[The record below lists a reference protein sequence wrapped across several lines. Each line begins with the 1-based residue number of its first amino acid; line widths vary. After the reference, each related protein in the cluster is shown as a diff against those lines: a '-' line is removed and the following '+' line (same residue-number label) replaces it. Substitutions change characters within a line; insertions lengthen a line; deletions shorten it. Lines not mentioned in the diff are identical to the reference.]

1 MVSDPG
7 PVALERFAEL
17 RAEIDAGEPLDGV
30 IDREAISPEKWAA
43 AQAHWLKQMA
53 DEAEAKRFETTTRY
67 QTLYRIKKKLL
78 DAERARKK
86 RLEAR
91 VEPVELPMGPLVAAE
106 NELAARPASVV
117 PAMALAVPPIVAKP
131 VASPSFL
138 EQPPRAPLPPARVST
153 PAPFGAVQPPMAQ
166 PVAPPGFVQAPAT
179 VAPPLVARPMGE
191 GAAITSPP
199 DSASPVTLAPNTMP
213 VPQRESSPKTM
224 SVDIHQLLA
233 SAVPF
238 AQGQGMPGP
247 AALAPTEPP
256 KAPPKPPDEPQ
267 VRNPKL
273 MSTMMVDI
281 DELKAKVMPFGLS
294 GTQPIREED
303 RPKMTSAT
311 PFAPSPKPSR
321 LEALGASTSGQLP
334 PPAVQASTHGPT
346 GGPAAVSPPAAKASS
361 SSQQIPQQ
369 MPPQMPPQMVQPQL
383 QPQPQTQPAPRMQQ
397 PHPPFQPQAP
407 NQAPAARGS
416 SPGHAASQG
425 QSLPYPPPQQ
435 QRVDLSRTMAPLE
448 DDDDDSPR
456 TMMIAEGSES
466 KVGSPARPLPF
477 GSTTQTDSAS
487 PATRRDSPSS
497 PQAAL
502 PFARPQPAP
511 TAPPPSTN
519 AKIFSI
525 NQFASLTAEIAE
537 HPEKVEEIRR
547 KYGVTEAQHHAESQ
561 RWTEEFAMSTELR
574 QRYFG
579 IVSRYRE
586 YLKKKV

>member
-1 MVSDPG
+1 MSEPG

-67 QTLYRIKKKLL
+67 QTLYRIKKKVL

-91 VEPVELPMGPLVAAE
+91 VEPVELPMGPLVAAA
-106 NELAARPASVV
+106 NELAARPSSVV
-117 PAMALAVPPIVAKP
+117 PAMALAVPPIVGKP

-138 EQPPRAPLPPARVST
+138 EQQPRAPLPPARVST
-153 PAPFGAVQPPMAQ
+153 PAPFGAVQPPMPQ
-166 PVAPPGFVQAPAT
+166 PVAPPGLVPAPAT
-179 VAPPLVARPMGE
+179 VAPPLVVRPMGD
-191 GAAITSPP
+191 GPAVTSPP
-199 DSASPVTLAPNTMP
+199 ESASPVTLAPNTMP
-213 VPQRESSPKTM
+213 VPQRESSARTM

-238 AQGQGMPGP
+238 AQGQRLPGS

-256 KAPPKPPDEPQ
+256 KAPSKPPVEPQ
-267 VRNPKL
+267 VRNHKL
-273 MSTMMVDI
+273 MSTTMIDI
-281 DELKAKVMPFGLS
+281 DELNAKVMPFGVS

-303 RPKMTSAT
+303 RPKRTSAT

-321 LEALGASTSGQLP
+321 LEALGAPARTQLP
-334 PPAVQASTHGPT
+334 QPPMVQASTREASSQAGT
-346 GGPAAVSPPAAKASS
+346 GGPSAVSPPPIHAISS
-361 SSQQIPQQ
+361 STQ
-369 MPPQMPPQMVQPQL
+369 MPQL
-383 QPQPQTQPAPRMQQ
+383 PRMQPQPAPPMQPARTQQ
-397 PHPPFQPQAP
+397 PHHSMQPQTP
-407 NQAPAARGS
+407 NQAPSGRGS
-416 SPGHAASQG
+416 SAGHADSPP
-425 QSLPYPPPQQ
+425 SLPYPPPQQ
-435 QRVDLSRTMAPLE
+435 QRVDLSRTMVPLE
-448 DDDDDSPR
+448 GDDDDSPR

-477 GSTTQTDSAS
+477 GSTTQTDSSS
-487 PATRRDSPSS
+487 PPIRRDSPSS

-511 TAPPPSTN
+511 IAHPPSTN

-537 HPEKVEEIRR
+537 HPVKVEEIRR
-547 KYGVTEAQHHAESQ
+547 KYGVTEVQHHAESQ